1 MTSEVALSKK
11 IEKFRSSIFPAWIY
25 KNNLRP
31 EICLL
36 KNNKRRNWVKA
47 VDALSDLMYKRVL
60 IWVLSSTRAL
70 T

>member
-1 MTSEVALSKK
+1 MTTEATINKT
-11 IEKFRSSIFPAWIY
+11 FRSSIFPIWIY
-25 KNNLRP
+25 KSYLRP

-36 KNNKRRNWVKA
+36 KNNNFRNWVKA

-60 IWVLSSTRAL
+60 IWVLSYTRAL